1 VSPRRLSLV
10 ACLALACGERVGP
23 PLAGPAPEIQ
33 EQPAPPPAE
42 RVEAP
47 AAAAPTSCAGEADE
61 AAALRCW
68 VALLASPALAGRDNG
83 SPGGE
88 AARAAIIAGLQ
99 AYGLHPAGDAGGFE
113 QVLPRGAN
121 VLARVP
127 GRDPARAGEHVV
139 LAAHYDHIGV
149 VDGVVFPGADDNAS
163 GVAVAL
169 AVARR
174 LAADPPARSVLLAAF
189 DAEEPPDYRTPTM
202 GSNHFLARPTLPRE
216 QLVAVVCLDL
226 MGGDLWEGHRSPLY
240 VMGRETFA
248 RRPEPAL
255 ADDPRL
261 PVRAMHLRLV
271 EDLPHGRQA
280 FSDHGA
286 FFASEIPALFFST
299 GRSPHYHQPTDTPD
313 TLRYDKLHAAV
324 AVVEAHVRHLADAPE
339 RPAWAEVQPLEV
351 ADAAALAE
359 LLAAGLGEGG
369 ARGTDEFSGLARGRV
384 QADLARARALARAG
398 RPPDEAETR
407 ELVRISLRAQCLL
420 APDAEMPTP
429 ACLLL

>member
-1 VSPRRLSLV
+1 MWPGRLFAA
-10 ACLALACGERVGP
+10 ACLLVACGERAGVGRVT
-23 PLAGPAPEIQ
+23 PAPDVEV
-33 EQPAPPPAE
+33 APPDPPADSS
-42 RVEAP
+42 P
-47 AAAAPTSCAGEADE
+47 PTSCAGEGDE

-68 VALLASPALAGRDNG
+68 VRLLAGPGCAGRDNG
-83 SPGGE
+83 SPGGA
-88 AARAAIIAGLQ
+88 AARAAIVAGLQ
-99 AYGLHPAGDAGGFE
+99 AYGLEMAGETGSFE
-113 QVLPRGAN
+113 QPLPRGAN

-139 LAAHYDHIGV
+139 LTAHYDHLGEHGGV
-149 VDGVVFPGADDNAS
+149 VYPGADDNAS

-202 GSNHFLARPTLPRE
+202 GSEHFVAHPTVARE

-226 MGGDLWEGHRSPLY
+226 LGGDLWDGHRSPLY

-261 PVRAMHLRLV
+261 LVRAMHLRLV

-286 FFASEIPALFFST
+286 FFQREIPSLFVST
-299 GRSPHYHQPTDTPD
+299 GRSPHYHQPSDTPD
-313 TLRYDKLHAAV
+313 TLKYDKMLAAI
-324 AVVEAHVRHLADAPE
+324 AVVEAHVRVLADMPD
-339 RPAWAEVQPLEV
+339 RPVWARDQPV
-351 ADAAALAE
+351 RAADAAVLAE

-369 ARGTDEFSGLARGRV
+369 ARGTDEFTGLARARL
-384 QADLARARALARAG
+384 QADLARARALAAIG
-398 RPPDEAETR
+398 REPNESEAR
-407 ELVRISLRAQCLL
+407 EIVQISLRAQCLL
-420 APDAEMPTP
+420 AVDSEMPTA

>member
-1 VSPRRLSLV
+1 MWPGRLLV
-10 ACLALACGERVGP
+10 AACLLGACGERAAAGRVTPAPDVEAGP
-23 PLAGPAPEIQ
+23 PKVA
-33 EQPAPPPAE
+33 PAE
-42 RVEAP
+42 PPVDP
-47 AAAAPTSCAGEADE
+47 DPPTSCAGEADE

-68 VALLASPALAGRDNG
+68 VRLLAGPGCAGRDNG
-83 SPGGE
+83 SPGGA
-88 AARAAIIAGLQ
+88 AARAAIVAGLQ
-99 AYGLHPAGDAGGFE
+99 AYGIEMAGETGSFE
-113 QVLPRGAN
+113 QPLPRGAN
-121 VLARVP
+121 VLARVA

-139 LAAHYDHIGV
+139 LAAHYDHLGVHGGV
-149 VDGVVFPGADDNAS
+149 VHPGADDNAS

-202 GSNHFLARPTLPRE
+202 GSEYFVAHPTVARE

-226 MGGDLWEGHRSPLY
+226 LGGDLWDGHRSPLY

-286 FFASEIPALFFST
+286 FFQREIPSLFVST
-299 GRSPHYHQPTDTPD
+299 GRSPHYHQPSDTPD
-313 TLRYDKLHAAV
+313 TLKYDKMLAAV
-324 AVVEAHVRHLADAPE
+324 AVVEAHVRVLADMPD
-339 RPAWAEVQPLEV
+339 RPAWARDQPV
-351 ADAAALAE
+351 RAADAAVLAE
-359 LLAAGLGEGG
+359 LLAAGLGEDG
-369 ARGTDEFSGLARGRV
+369 ARGTDEFTGLARARL
-384 QADLARARALARAG
+384 QADLARARALAASARE
-398 RPPDEAETR
+398 PSEAEAR
-407 ELVRISLRAQCLL
+407 EIVQISLRAQCLL
-420 APDAEMPTP
+420 AVDSEMPTA

>member
-1 VSPRRLSLV
+1 MSPRRLVLAACLV
-10 ACLALACGERVGP
+10 AACGDRVGP
-23 PLAGPAPEIQ
+23 AQAPPLA
-33 EQPAPPPAE
+33 
-42 RVEAP
+42 
-47 AAAAPTSCAGEADE
+47 AAAVRPATTTAPTSCTGETDE

-68 VALLASPALAGRDNG
+68 VELLAGPAMAGRDNG

-88 AARAAIIAGLQ
+88 KARAAIVAGVQ
-99 AYGLHPAGDAGGFE
+99 AYGLQPSGATGSFE
-113 QVLPRGAN
+113 QPLARGAN

-139 LAAHYDHIGV
+139 LAAHYDHLGEH
-149 VDGVVFPGADDNAS
+149 DGALYPGADDNAS

-174 LAADPPARSVLLAAF
+174 LAADPPARSVLFAAF
-189 DAEEPPDYRTPTM
+189 DAEEPPDYLTPTM
-202 GSNHFLARPTLPRE
+202 GSNHFVERPPLPRE

-226 MGGDLWEGHRSPLY
+226 MGGDLWPGHRSPLY

-248 RRPEPAL
+248 QRPEPAL
-255 ADDPRL
+255 AADPRL

-280 FSDHGA
+280 FSDHAA
-286 FFASEIPALFFST
+286 FFARQIPALFVST

-313 TLRYDKLHAAV
+313 TLAYDKLHAAV
-324 AVVEAHVRHLADAPE
+324 GVVEAHVRVLADMPE
-339 RPAWAEVQPLEV
+339 RPAWSAAQPLAA
-351 ADAAALAE
+351 ADAAVLAE
-359 LLAAGLGEGG
+359 LLAAALGEGG
-369 ARGTDEFSGLARGRV
+369 ARGSDEFAGLARPRAE
-384 QADLARARALARAG
+384 ADLARARALAAAG
-398 RPPDEAETR
+398 RQPSEDEAR

-420 APDAEMPTP
+420 APDHEMPTA

>member
-1 VSPRRLSLV
+1 MSPRSLSLV
-10 ACLALACGERVGP
+10 ACLALACGERVSPALPGP
-23 PLAGPAPEIQ
+23 GAD
-33 EQPAPPPAE
+33 
-42 RVEAP
+42 VEAP
-47 AAAAPTSCAGEADE
+47 PAPAGVEAPSAAAPTSCQDEADE

-68 VALLASPALAGRDNG
+68 VALLAAPALAGRDNG
-83 SPGGE
+83 SPGGA
-88 AARAAIIAGLQ
+88 AARAAIIAGLR
-99 AYGLHPAGDAGGFE
+99 AYGLQPAGDAGGFE
-113 QVLPRGAN
+113 QPLPRGAN

-127 GRDPARAGEHVV
+127 GRDPARSGEHVV
-139 LAAHYDHIGV
+139 LAAHYDHLGEHGGV
-149 VDGVVFPGADDNAS
+149 VYPGADDNAS

-255 ADDPRL
+255 PGDPRL

-286 FFASEIPALFFST
+286 FFEREIPALFFST

-313 TLRYDKLHAAV
+313 TLKYDKLHAAV
-324 AVVEAHVRHLADAPE
+324 AVVEAHVRVLADMPERPSWSETQPLELADA
-339 RPAWAEVQPLEV
+339 AVLV
-351 ADAAALAE
+351 E

-369 ARGTDEFSGLARGRV
+369 VRGTDEFSGLTRARV
-384 QADLARARALARAG
+384 QADLARARALAQAG
-398 RPPDEAETR
+398 RPPSEAEAR
-407 ELVRISLRAQCLL
+407 ELIQISLRAQCLL
-420 APDAEMPTP
+420 APDAEMPTA

>member
-1 VSPRRLSLV
+1 MSPGRLLV
-10 ACLALACGERVGP
+10 AACLLAACGER
-23 PLAGPAPEIQ
+23 AGAGRVTPAPDVEA
-33 EQPAPPPAE
+33 APPVSPAD
-42 RVEAP
+42 P
-47 AAAAPTSCAGEADE
+47 NPPTSCAGEGDE

-68 VALLASPALAGRDNG
+68 VRLLAGPECAGRDNG
-83 SPGGE
+83 SPGGA
-88 AARAAIIAGLQ
+88 AARAAIVAGLR
-99 AYGLHPAGDAGGFE
+99 AYGLEMAGETGSFE
-113 QVLPRGAN
+113 QPLPRGAN

-127 GRDPARAGEHVV
+127 GRDPGRAGEHVV
-139 LAAHYDHIGV
+139 LAAHYDHLGEHGGV
-149 VDGVVFPGADDNAS
+149 VYLGADDNAS
-163 GVAVAL
+163 GVAVAV

-202 GSNHFLARPTLPRE
+202 GSEYFVAHPTVARE

-226 MGGDLWEGHRSPLY
+226 LGGDLWAGHRSPLY

-286 FFASEIPALFFST
+286 FFQREIPSLFVST
-299 GRSPHYHQPTDTPD
+299 GRSPHYHQPSDTPD
-313 TLRYDKLHAAV
+313 TLHYDKMLAAI
-324 AVVEAHVRHLADAPE
+324 AVVEAHVRVLADMPD
-339 RPAWAEVQPLEV
+339 RPAWARDQPV
-351 ADAAALAE
+351 RAADAAVLAE

-369 ARGTDEFSGLARGRV
+369 ARGTDEFTGLARARL
-384 QADLARARALARAG
+384 QADLGRARALASAG
-398 RPPDEAETR
+398 REPSESEAR
-407 ELVRISLRAQCLL
+407 EIVQISLRAQCLL
-420 APDAEMPTP
+420 AVDSEMPTA